1 MLAKV
6 IPVHAYVEHAI
17 QKHNMIALYLHCLY
31 IEHNSNCSN
40 QKSLIKVVCSHTL
53 TGIMMN
59 SQGLNKIS
67 FRLIRTLP
75 LQDIH
80 IHKLVWTHA
89 YTHTFMRTL
98 PHQYAFTS
106 VPSVKNTQHRQSM

>member
-31 IEHNSNCSN
+31 AEHNSNCSN
-40 QKSLIKVVCSHTL
+40 QKSLINVAWSHTQR
-53 TGIMMN
+53 GIMMN

-67 FRLIRTLP
+67 YRLICTLP
-75 LQDIH
+75 LQD
-80 IHKLVWTHA
+80 TGC
-89 YTHTFMRTL
+89 
-98 PHQYAFTS
+98 PG
-106 VPSVKNTQHRQSM
+106 

>member
-31 IEHNSNCSN
+31 IEHSSKCSN
-40 QKSLIKVVCSHTL
+40 QKSLIKVAYSHTQ
-53 TGIMMN
+53 TGIMMI

-67 FRLIRTLP
+67 SRL
-75 LQDIH
+75 
-80 IHKLVWTHA
+80 
-89 YTHTFMRTL
+89 TFICQM
-98 PHQYAFTS
+98 H
-106 VPSVKNTQHRQSM
+106 